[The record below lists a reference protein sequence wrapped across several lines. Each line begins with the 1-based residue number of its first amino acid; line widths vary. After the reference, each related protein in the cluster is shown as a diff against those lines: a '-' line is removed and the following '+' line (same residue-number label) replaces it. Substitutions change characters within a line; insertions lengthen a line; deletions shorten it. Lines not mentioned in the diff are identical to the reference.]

1 MKGSGFT
8 GAYRDKRGRLEAA
21 HKGTIFMDEI
31 GEMSL
36 RMQAMLLRFLETGE
50 IQRVGAD
57 RSLPPLDVHDIGDSS
72 RPRGPGDRSVF
83 EKICSID

>member
-1 MKGSGFT
+1 
-8 GAYRDKRGRLEAA
+8 
-21 HKGTIFMDEI
+21 MDEI

-57 RSLPPLDVHDIGDSS
+57 RSLPPLDVRDRGDPS
-72 RPRGPGDRSVF
+72 RPRGLVTDRFS
-83 EKICSID
+83 EKICSTD